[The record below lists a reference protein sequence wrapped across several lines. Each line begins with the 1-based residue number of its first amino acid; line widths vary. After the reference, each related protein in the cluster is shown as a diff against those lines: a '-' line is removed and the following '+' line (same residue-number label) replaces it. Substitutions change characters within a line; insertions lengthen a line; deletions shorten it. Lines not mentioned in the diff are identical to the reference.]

1 MRYAQDM
8 VTASEVYVVP
18 RQTIVGL
25 ALAAA
30 LIGAWIGLHVYG
42 VYLHRWSAWSF
53 IVAPVC
59 VAVQTWLS
67 VGLFIVAHDAMHGS
81 LAPGRPRINTAV
93 GQLCL
98 AIYAGF
104 RFDRLKAAH
113 FEHHRAPGTPG
124 DPDYHPDDP
133 TAFRAWFLRFLRTY
147 FGVREMAVITV
158 YVVIALL
165 LGAHLINLLVFW
177 AVPALLSAFQL
188 FTFGTWLPH
197 RSGDFPFPDHHNA
210 RSSQFGSVLSLLTC
224 FHFGRHHEHHREPWR
239 PWWRLDRGRKVV

>member
-1 MRYAQDM
+1 M

-18 RQTIVGL
+18 RQAMVGL

-42 VYLHRWSAWSF
+42 VYLHRWSAWS
-53 IVAPVC
+53 ILVAPAC

-81 LAPGRPRINTAV
+81 LAPGRPRVNAAV
-93 GQLCL
+93 GRLCL

-104 RFDRLKAAH
+104 RFDRMKAAH
-113 FEHHRAPGTPG
+113 FQHHRAPGTPD

-133 TAFRAWFLRFLRTY
+133 TVFGAWFLRFFRTY
-147 FGVREMAVITV
+147 FGVREMAAITG
-158 YVVIALL
+158 YAVIALL
-165 LGAHLINLLVFW
+165 LGAPLINLLVFW
-177 AVPALLSAFQL
+177 AAPALLSALQL

-197 RSGDFPFPDHHNA
+197 RSGDGPFPDRHNA
-210 RSSQFGSVLSLLTC
+210 RSSGFGSVLSLLTC
-224 FHFGRHHEHHREPWR
+224 FHFGRHHEHHLEPWR
-239 PWWRLDRGRKVV
+239 PWWRLDRSA